1 VAAPTDIDRCLAI
14 LVLRRAGCSQDTV
27 ASIVRCAKLTVGE
40 VEKWFSKQLP
50 YSRAVELCSEAA
62 IKGMIDVDLVPCKG
76 VDKELLEKIMRIT
89 PDIILR
95 HYRQDHLLSLRWQET
110 MDLAVQLQN
119 SMSKISAKDWA
130 IWGLPDTGQ
139 PPLTSEAG
147 LRIRMDWG
155 KLVVKL
161 AVEQDKRFPPFMTR
175 LQTSFPEFKA
185 YDQWRESLS
194 DFVGMCWTLAQE
206 ILRKAETETGLNLSS
221 IPVMGKGHLLN
232 VPKFIYEFALDNYPS
247 EKQPDLEIRQSD
259 PYRYRLSPK
268 HLPDYVLAIGS
279 EGETERCREVTI
291 SLIDEYTKDERIGQ
305 INTKALEVKR
315 QTAPFQAVLSTVIK
329 EATGDS

>member
-1 VAAPTDIDRCLAI
+1 
-14 LVLRRAGCSQDTV
+14 
-27 ASIVRCAKLTVGE
+27 VRCAKLTVGE

-62 IKGMIDVDLVPCKG
+62 IKEIINVDIVPCKD

-95 HYRQDHLLSLRWQET
+95 HYRQDHLSPVKWQENV
-110 MDLAVQLQN
+110 DLAIQLQS
-119 SMSKISAKDWA
+119 SMTNISAKDWA
-130 IWGLPDTGQ
+130 IWGLPDAGQ

-147 LRIRMDWG
+147 LRIWMDRG

-175 LQTSFPEFKA
+175 LQTSLPEFKA

-206 ILRKAETETGLNLSS
+206 ILRKAEAETGLILSS

-232 VPKFIYEFALDNYPS
+232 VPKFIYEFALGNYAS
-247 EKQPDLEIRQSD
+247 GKQPALEILEHD
-259 PYRYRLSPK
+259 PNRHQLVPGD
-268 HLPDYVLAIGS
+268 LPNYILAIGS
-279 EGETERCREVTI
+279 KDEMERGKEVTI
-291 SLIDEYTKDERIGQ
+291 SLTNQYAKDERIGQ
-305 INTKALEVKR
+305 IKIKALEVKK
-315 QTAPFQAVLSTVIK
+315 QADLFQRELSTFIK
-329 EATGDS
+329 AAIVDG